1 MENVSK
7 EMLERSDEMISKM
20 TADEIRALFEE
31 NDKLR
36 QELRIRDNDILSHDQ
51 VFDSIVRG
59 TYHVIL
65 VMSVTTFKAEFITA
79 NIDAA
84 LGIDRA
90 EAMEDVRM
98 IGHSFENIEDHNG
111 REEIFIHRTNGTR
124 RQFLVYVIHLPYG
137 RSDRVAVVL
146 LCKSSRVRGDFEEMM
161 IQQTE
166 DGQYVPRFQGADQY
180 HFGICHAAHEEFTE
194 SFQSPGVFSQDRYGM
209 PGTSLHPG
217 PDTGYEQD

>member
-65 VMSVTTFKAEFITA
+65 VMSVTTFKAEFITT

-90 EAMEDVRM
+90 EAIEDVRV

-111 REEIFIHRTNGTR
+111 REEIFIHRTNAVVAWCKILWNVDFQCVGVGGVFN
-124 RQFLVYVIHLPYG
+124 FLQCKH
-137 RSDRVAVVL
+137 AVVL
-146 LCKSSRVRGDFEEMM
+146 VE
-161 IQQTE
+161 
-166 DGQYVPRFQGADQY
+166 QGSACCIS
-180 HFGICHAAHEEFTE
+180 HFPAGHG
-194 SFQSPGVFSQDRYGM
+194 FQSEAHFSFVSV
-209 PGTSLHPG
+209 PPHVS
-217 PDTGYEQD
+217 